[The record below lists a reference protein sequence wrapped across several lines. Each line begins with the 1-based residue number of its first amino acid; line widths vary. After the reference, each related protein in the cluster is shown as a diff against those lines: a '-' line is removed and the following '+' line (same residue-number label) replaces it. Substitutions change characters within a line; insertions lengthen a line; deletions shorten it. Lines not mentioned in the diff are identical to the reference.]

1 MVCERLGLRGE
12 VLWHLADDEAELHSC
27 HWAGDHRDD
36 LRNVDDTAAGDAVV
50 GLDQTASGED
60 VLHTPGKLLLVA
72 LVCACELQSMVPR

>member
-1 MVCERLGLRGE
+1 
-12 VLWHLADDEAELHSC
+12 
-27 HWAGDHRDD
+27 
-36 LRNVDDTAAGDAVV
+36 VDDTAAGDAVV